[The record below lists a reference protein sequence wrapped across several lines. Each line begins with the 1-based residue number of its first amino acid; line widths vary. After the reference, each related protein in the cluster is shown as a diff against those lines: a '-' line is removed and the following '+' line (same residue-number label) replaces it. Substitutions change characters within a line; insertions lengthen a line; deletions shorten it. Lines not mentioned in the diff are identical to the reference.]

1 MMQVIKDITH
11 MLFDLYCNSVLE
23 QHGVCKK
30 LYELK
35 DHSGRQT
42 CSMTCNILTM
52 YFNIND
58 IYPIVC
64 EAFDFFVKV

>member
-11 MLFDLYCNSVLE
+11 MLLDLYCNSVLE

-35 DHSGRQT
+35 DHLEANLQHD
-42 CSMTCNILTM
+42 MQ
-52 YFNIND
+52 YFN
-58 IYPIVC
+58 
-64 EAFDFFVKV
+64 KVFQYK